1 MEATAVSTSV
11 RTQLVST
18 LKTTPVL
25 IALFIL
31 GVIVLLAILAPWL
44 SSADPSAINPALRL
58 REPSAEFWLGTDAMG
73 RDAYSRA
80 LYGARVSLIVG
91 LGVTVLSIGIGLFI
105 GLLAGYFK
113 AVDAIVMRV
122 MDGLMAIPGI
132 LLAIALVSLT
142 GASLY
147 TVLIAIT
154 VPEVPRVVRLA
165 RSVVLKVSSEPYVEA
180 AVSLGTRTPKLLWR
194 HFVPNTI
201 APLTVQGTY
210 IFAAAVLTEATLSFL
225 GAGLP
230 LDIPSWGNMMAQ
242 GRMYFQIKP
251 YLVLFP
257 GVFLAI
263 TLLSVNVLGDALR
276 DALDPRMVKRG

>member
-1 MEATAVSTSV
+1 MRVEATAASTSV

-113 AVDAIVMRV
+113 AVDA
-122 MDGLMAIPGI
+122 
-132 LLAIALVSLT
+132 
-142 GASLY
+142 
-147 TVLIAIT
+147 
-154 VPEVPRVVRLA
+154 
-165 RSVVLKVSSEPYVEA
+165 
-180 AVSLGTRTPKLLWR
+180 
-194 HFVPNTI
+194 
-201 APLTVQGTY
+201 
-210 IFAAAVLTEATLSFL
+210 
-225 GAGLP
+225 
-230 LDIPSWGNMMAQ
+230 
-242 GRMYFQIKP
+242 
-251 YLVLFP
+251 
-257 GVFLAI
+257 
-263 TLLSVNVLGDALR
+263 
-276 DALDPRMVKRG
+276 